1 MPTIQSIIFE
11 DIDIDVQTNKQ
22 LCIQPIHRC
31 LVSSGFPIRFNFAVL
46 TSAYDLP
53 AGQYVLKHTLVAE
66 DKRKEIASLIHKPAS
81 LEKSGGIAFRSTFE
95 NVEIP
100 GPGRYILR
108 TEIGRFKGE
117 EISLRIEVTAGA
129 AKSPMPL
136 GRR

>member
-22 LCIQPIHRC
+22 VCVHPIHRC
-31 LVSSGFPIRFNFAVL
+31 LVASPFPIKFNFAVL

-53 AGQYVLKHTLVAE
+53 AGSYVCKHTIVS
-66 DKRKEIASLIHKPAS
+66 DDGKKREIASLIHKPAV
-81 LEKSGGIAFRSTFE
+81 LDRAGGIGFRSTFE

-100 GPGRYILR
+100 APGRYILR
-108 TEIGRFKGE
+108 TEVGRYKGD
-117 EISLRIEVTAGA
+117 EISVRFEVA
-129 AKSPMPL
+129 AERKAPIL